1 MSEDDDDDD
10 DELIRLSLSC
20 NSSPAV
26 VRRQQEVERAV
37 QAGRREVMVKYVMV
51 STRVSASL

>member
-1 MSEDDDDDD
+1 MSEDDDDD